1 MNSEL
6 SNMVN
11 LTNFKNLIK
20 NTREIA
26 DKLEKQNTD
35 KEFSTD
41 TIKKLE
47 AELVKSLE
55 NLPGIDL
62 KNLRVNITNT
72 EDSTDFFKSFHT
84 WRTDYQT

>member
-1 MNSEL
+1 MSSEL

-11 LTNFKNLIK
+11 LINFKNLIK

-41 TIKKLE
+41 TIK
-47 AELVKSLE
+47 S
-55 NLPGIDL
+55 
-62 KNLRVNITNT
+62 
-72 EDSTDFFKSFHT
+72 
-84 WRTDYQT
+84 